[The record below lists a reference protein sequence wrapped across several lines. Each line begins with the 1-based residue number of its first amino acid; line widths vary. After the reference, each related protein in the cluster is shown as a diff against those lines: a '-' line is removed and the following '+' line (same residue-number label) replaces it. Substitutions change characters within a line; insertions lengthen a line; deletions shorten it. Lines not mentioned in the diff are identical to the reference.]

1 MKVVFPALFYKES
14 DDGYSVF
21 IPDLDNIS
29 TCGDNLKDA
38 IFMAQELIASTVF
51 DLIEDNKKIPNS
63 SDIESLD
70 FSKLENYLQIKDWN
84 YVEKF
89 KSYVFVDVNK
99 FSKKWETKLIKKT
112 LNIPKWLNTI
122 ALENNINF
130 SETLKEALLTKL
142 NIE

>member
-14 DDGYSVF
+14 DGGYSVF

>member
-14 DDGYSVF
+14 DGGYSVF

-70 FSKLENYLQIKDWN
+70 FTKLENYLQIKDWN

>member
-1 MKVVFPALFYKES
+1 MKVVFPALFYKEC
-14 DDGYSVF
+14 DGGYSVF

-51 DLIEDNKKIPNS
+51 DLIEDNKKISNS

-89 KSYVFVDVNK
+89 KSYVFVDIDK
-99 FSKKWETKLIKKT
+99 FLKKWKI
-112 LNIPKWLNTI
+112 
-122 ALENNINF
+122 NN
-130 SETLKEALLTKL
+130 
-142 NIE
+142 